1 MCGIAGII
9 GRSDGRAY
17 PPMLE
22 TMARRGPDQ
31 EGLWLGTGAALLHRR
46 LSVVDLEH
54 GQQPMSLEFKGE
66 TYIVV
71 YNGEL
76 YNTDEIRKDLEA
88 LGHTFT
94 SHSDTEVLLHAY
106 AQWGGSCVDHFNG
119 IFAFGVY
126 EANAGRLFLARDRI
140 GVKPLFYAQAGDA
153 FLFSSEL
160 KTILTYPG
168 VEARLAPGGVC
179 EVMLLGP
186 GRTPGC
192 GVFEG
197 IHEVRPGWR
206 GYYINGKISL
216 EPYWK
221 LTDRAHLDDLETTVR
236 TVRQLVTDAI
246 RRQLV
251 SDVPVGC
258 FLSGGLDSSI
268 LSAVAAEHLKEKGE
282 VLNTFNVT
290 YKDNDRYFRASH
302 FQPNSDDEYIGIM
315 TAALQ
320 SRHHRIELDTEELAD
335 ALYDAVDARDLPGM
349 ADVDS
354 SLLLFC
360 KNVRQEIT
368 VALSGECADEIFGG
382 YPWYRD
388 PDILAR
394 NGFPWAQS
402 TAFRASLLQPD
413 ALGGRDP
420 FQYVDER
427 YRMTLSETDVLK
439 STDAGEK
446 RMREMTRL
454 NFDWFMQTLLDRK
467 DRMGM
472 YSGLEVR
479 VPFCD
484 HRIAEYL
491 YATPWTV
498 KELGGYE
505 KGLLRKAMAD
515 FLPEKVLLRKKSPYP
530 KTHNPAYAMLVKE
543 RLQDL
548 LASPSAPIWTIVK
561 PKEAARLLHE
571 EPAHNWYGQLMTAPQ
586 TIAYL
591 LQLDY
596 WLRRYNVRIL

>member
-9 GRSDGRAY
+9 GRGDERAY
-17 PPMLE
+17 EPMLE

-31 EGLWLGTGAALLHRR
+31 EGFWLSSGAALMHRR
-46 LSVVDLEH
+46 LSVVDLAN
-54 GQQPMSLEFKGE
+54 GRQPMALDFRGE

-76 YNTDEIRKDLEA
+76 YNTAELREELEA
-88 LGHTFT
+88 LGHVFT
-94 SHSDTEVLLHAY
+94 SHSDTEALLHAY
-106 AQWGGSCVDHFNG
+106 AQWGGACVDRFNG

-126 EANAGRLFLARDRI
+126 EARAGRLFLARDRI
-140 GVKPLFYAQAGDA
+140 GVKPLFYAQAGEA
-153 FLFSSEL
+153 FLFSSEI
-160 KTILTYPG
+160 KTLLTYPG
-168 VEARLAPGGVC
+168 LPARLAPEGVC

-206 GYYINGKISL
+206 GYYADGKLAL
-216 EPYWK
+216 EPYWR
-221 LTDRAHLDDLETTVR
+221 LTDRAHTDDLETTVR
-236 TVRQLVTDAI
+236 TVRELVTDAI

-268 LSAVAAEHLKEKGE
+268 LSAVAAECLKEKGE
-282 VLNTFNVT
+282 ALNTFSVT

-315 TAALQ
+315 TSALH
-320 SRHHRIELDTEELAD
+320 SSHHRIELDTQELAD

-360 KNVRQEIT
+360 RKVRQDIT

-388 PDILAR
+388 PDIRAR

-402 TAFRASLLQPD
+402 TALRASLLQPD

-427 YRMTLSETDVLK
+427 YRMTLSETDVLE

-491 YATPWTV
+491 YSTPWPM

-505 KGLLRKAMAD
+505 KGLLRRAMAD
-515 FLPEKVLLRKKSPYP
+515 MLPEQVLLRKKSPYP
-530 KTHNPAYAMLVKE
+530 KTHNPAYARLVRE
-543 RLQDL
+543 RLRDL
-548 LASPSAPIWTIVK
+548 LATPSAPVWTIVR
-561 PKEAARLLHE
+561 PKEAARLLDQ
-571 EPAHNWYGQLMTAPQ
+571 EPAQNWYGQLMSGPQ

-591 LQLDY
+591 LQVDY
-596 WLRRYNVRIL
+596 WLRRYHVRIL